1 MASIERT
8 AYPRFK
14 PSLTA
19 TELHALYCPTDDE
32 RAFIATHARGEAQQL
47 TLLTLLKCQ
56 QHLGYLPAL
65 ADVPEQIR
73 THLCQQLHLLPL
85 MYTHLEAEKTLYRY
99 RQLIRTYLGIKPY
112 GDGGQGVVETAVQHA
127 ASTMSDPA
135 DLINLAVEHLIQQR
149 FELPAFS
156 TLDRLVMHIRHGVHQ
171 DLYTRITVSLGAAE
185 RERLDALLHVR
196 DRRTDFTRIKETP
209 RQATLKHLRQWT
221 TRLTWLDSILPTR
234 PFLTEIA
241 HTKIQQFAAEAA
253 ALDVG
258 DMRDIADQSRR
269 HSLLMCFLY
278 QAQVHTRDEL
288 VGMLLKRMRRTTTAA
303 KKRLKELQDH
313 HRELEEQ
320 MLAVFADVI
329 EETIHTPPEDH
340 AALGQGVRT
349 IFKDY
354 GGAEALR
361 ERYEQVSAYHND
373 NYRPLMWGFYSPYRA
388 ELFRLSHVLTFR
400 SAMHDQ
406 SLIEALHFIQRFQNA
421 RRDHLPYEI
430 SLGFASV
437 RWQALVRTRRN
448 METVLNRRQLEVCVF
463 HYLDHGLRC
472 GDVYVEGSEA
482 YADYRQQLLPWD
494 ECIPRVPAYC
504 QTLQFASTASDFVT
518 ELRERLR
525 EASHRVDATYPDNTA
540 LTIDHEGTPHLKRLP
555 THPTPEALQTI
566 EAVLKERMPECHLL
580 DILKNVHHWVG
591 YTRHFGPP
599 SGADPKLSD
608 AVLRYIF
615 TVFGYA
621 SELGASQTARHT
633 DGLISRQ
640 VLRRINEQHITATK
654 LETALRDVI
663 AEYTRFELPFLWG
676 SGQGAIADG
685 THIEL
690 IRNNLLGEHHVRYGS
705 FGGIAYHHIS
715 DTYIALFSHF
725 IACGVWE
732 AVYILDGLLKN
743 HSTLQPDTLYADTH
757 GQAEPVFGLAA
768 LLGIKL
774 MPRMRTWNDVTFYRV
789 DRHTSYK
796 HIDALFTQVVDW
808 DIIERHWQDMMQV
821 VLSIQAGI
829 VLPSMLLQK
838 LGVYSRHSSL
848 YKAFSELGR
857 VERTLFLLDY
867 MSDADMRQ
875 HIRAE
880 TTKVESY
887 HQFTD
892 WIAFG
897 GPVLRS
903 GDPVEQEKRIKYRD
917 LVANAVM
924 LHNVVDMTNVLR
936 GLQQEG
942 ICVTPEIASRL
953 SPYLT
958 EHIKRFGQY
967 FLDMASQ
974 PEPLQLQPLFLT
986 AV

>member
-19 TELHALYCPTDDE
+19 TELQTLYCPTDEE
-32 RAFIATHARGEAQQL
+32 RAFIATHARGDTQQL

-65 ADVPEQIR
+65 AEVPEYIR
-73 THLCQQLHLLPL
+73 TYLCQQLHLLPL
-85 MYTHLEAEKTLYRY
+85 MYTHVDAEKTLYRY
-99 RQLIRTYLGIKPY
+99 RQLIRTYLDIKPY
-112 GDGGQGVVETAVQHA
+112 GEGGQDVVETAVQHA

-171 DLYTRITVSLGAAE
+171 DLYTRITASLKAAE
-185 RERLDALLHVR
+185 RARLDALLHVR

-209 RQATLKHLRQWT
+209 RQATLKHLREWT
-221 TRLTWLDSILPTR
+221 ERLTWLESILPTR
-234 PFLTEIA
+234 PFLSEIP

-303 KKRLKELQDH
+303 KKRLKELQDQ

-329 EETIHTPPEDH
+329 EETIHTPPDDH

-349 IFKDY
+349 IFKDS

-388 ELFRLSHVLTFR
+388 ELFRLSHVLTLR
-400 SAMHDQ
+400 SATQDQ
-406 SLIEALHFIQRFQNA
+406 SLIEALHFIQRFQHA
-421 RRDHLPYEI
+421 KRDHLPYEI
-430 SLGFASV
+430 SLDFASV

-494 ECIPRVPAYC
+494 ECIPRLPAYC
-504 QTLQFASTASDFVT
+504 QALQFAPTAADFVA
-518 ELRERLR
+518 ELREQLR
-525 EASHRVDATYPDNTA
+525 EVSRRVDATYPENSA

-555 THPTPEALQTI
+555 AQPTPEDLQTI
-566 EAVLKERMPECHLL
+566 EAFLKERMPERHLL

-608 AVLRYIF
+608 PVLRYIF

-633 DGLISRQ
+633 NGLISRQ

-654 LETALRDVI
+654 LEAALRDVI

-690 IRNNLLGEHHVRYGS
+690 IRNNLLGEQHVRYGS

-768 LLGIKL
+768 LLGITL
-774 MPRMRTWNDVTFYRV
+774 MPRMRTWNDVTFYRG

-796 HIDALFTQVVDW
+796 HIDALFTGVVDW
-808 DIIERHWQDMMQV
+808 DLLERHWQDMMQV
-821 VLSIQAGI
+821 VLSIQAGH

-838 LGVYSRHSSL
+838 LGVYSRRSSL

-867 MSDADMRQ
+867 MSNADMRQ

-917 LVANAVM
+917 LVANAIM
-924 LHNVVDMTNVLR
+924 LHNVVDMTHVLR
-936 GLQQEG
+936 ELQQEG
-942 ICVTPEIASRL
+942 IRVTPEIVRRL

-958 EHIKRFGQY
+958 EHIKRFGEY
-967 FLDMASQ
+967 FLDMATQ
-974 PEPLQLQPLFLT
+974 PEPLQPKPLFAT
-986 AV
+986 AA

>member
-1 MASIERT
+1 MSV
-8 AYPRFK
+8 
-14 PSLTA
+14 
-19 TELHALYCPTDDE
+19 HVD
-32 RAFIATHARGEAQQL
+32 
-47 TLLTLLKCQ
+47 
-56 QHLGYLPAL
+56 
-65 ADVPEQIR
+65 
-73 THLCQQLHLLPL
+73 
-85 MYTHLEAEKTLYRY
+85 AEKTLYRY
-99 RQLIRTYLGIKPY
+99 RQVIRTYLNIKPY
-112 GDGGQGVVETAVQHA
+112 EDGGKNVVETAVQHT

-135 DLINLAVEHLIQQR
+135 DLINVAVEHLIQQR

-156 TLDRLVMHIRHGVHQ
+156 TLNRLVMHVRHEVHQ
-171 DLYTRITVSLGAAE
+171 DLYTRITASLAAAD
-185 RERLDALLHVR
+185 RARLDALLHLG
-196 DRRTDFTRIKETP
+196 DGRTDFNRIKDTP

-221 TRLTWLDSILPTR
+221 TRLTWLEALLPTR
-234 PFLTEIA
+234 PFLTDIA
-241 HTKIQQFAAEAA
+241 HTKVQQFAAEAA
-253 ALDVG
+253 VLDVG
-258 DMRDIADQSRR
+258 DMRDIQHQPRR
-269 HSLLMCFLY
+269 YSLLICFLY
-278 QAQVHTRDEL
+278 QAQVHTRDALGE
-288 VGMLLKRMRRTTTAA
+288 MLLKRMRRTTTAA
-303 KKRLKELQDH
+303 KKQLQELHDQ

-320 MLAVFADVI
+320 MLAVFANVI
-329 EETIHTPPEDH
+329 DETIHIPDDD
-340 AALGQGVRT
+340 AVLGQGVRD

-361 ERYEQVSAYHND
+361 ARYEQVSAYHNN

-400 SAMHDQ
+400 AATHDQ
-406 SLIEALHFIQRFQNA
+406 SLIEALHFIQRFQHT
-421 RRDHLPYEI
+421 RRDHLPAEI
-430 SLGFASV
+430 ALDFSSV
-437 RWQALVRTRRN
+437 RWQALIRTRRN
-448 METVLNRRQLEVCVF
+448 MQTVLHRRHLEVCVF

-494 ECIPRVPAYC
+494 ACTPRLPAYC
-504 QTLQFASTASDFVT
+504 QALQFAPTAAGFVA

-525 EASHRVDATYPDNTA
+525 DVSQRVDATYPDNTA
-540 LTIDHEGTPHLKRLP
+540 LTIDEEGTPHLKRLQAQP
-555 THPTPEALQTI
+555 VPEALHTL
-566 EAVLKERMPECHLL
+566 EALLKERMPEQHLL
-580 DILKNVHHWVG
+580 DILKNVHHWVH

-599 SGADPKLSD
+599 SGADPKLTD
-608 AVLRYIF
+608 PVLRYIF
-615 TVFGYA
+615 TIFGYA

-633 DGLISRQ
+633 NGLMSRQ
-640 VLRRINEQHITATK
+640 VLRRMNDQHITSTK
-654 LETALRDVI
+654 LEASLCDII

-685 THIEL
+685 THIVL
-690 IRNNLLGEHHVRYGS
+690 LRNNLLGEQHVRYGR

-743 HSTLQPDTLYADTH
+743 HSALQPDTLYADTH

-768 LLGIKL
+768 LMGITL

-789 DRHTSYK
+789 DRATTYT
-796 HIDALFTQVVDW
+796 HIDTLFTQVVDW

-821 VLSIQAGI
+821 VLSIQAGT

-867 MSDADMRQ
+867 ISDAGMRQ

-936 GLQQEG
+936 ELQQEG
-942 ICVTPEIASRL
+942 ICVTPEIVRRL

-967 FLDMASQ
+967 FLDMTTQ
-974 PEPLQLQPLFLT
+974 PEPLLPKPLFVT
-986 AV
+986 AA

>member
-14 PSLTA
+14 SSLTA
-19 TELHALYCPTDDE
+19 NELHTLYHPTDE
-32 RAFIATHARGEAQQL
+32 EQNFITQHARGATQQL

-56 QHLGYLPAL
+56 QNLGYVPAL

-73 THLCQQLHLLPL
+73 TYLCQQFHLSPQ
-85 MYTHLEAEKTLYRY
+85 MYKYVEAERTLYRY
-99 RQLIRTYLGIKPY
+99 RQLIRTYLDIAPY
-112 GDGGQGVVETAVQHA
+112 GEGGEHIVETAVEQA
-127 ASTMSDPA
+127 AYTMSDPA
-135 DLINLAVEHLIQQR
+135 DLINLAIEHLVQQR

-156 TLDRLVMHIRHGVHQ
+156 TLDRLLLHVRHGVHQ
-171 DLYTRITVSLGAAE
+171 KLYACITASLSASE
-185 RERLDALLHVR
+185 TERLDQLLQVH
-196 DRRTDFTRIKETP
+196 DGRTDFNRIKDTP

-221 TRLTWLDSILPTR
+221 ERLKWMESILTTR
-234 PFLTEIA
+234 PFLKDIA
-241 HTKIQQFAAEAA
+241 YTKIQQFAAEAS
-253 ALDVG
+253 ALGVR
-258 DMRDIADQSRR
+258 DMHDI
-269 HSLLMCFLY
+269 HSLPRRYSLLICFLY
-278 QAQVHTRDEL
+278 QAQVQTRDQL
-288 VGMLLKRMRRTTTAA
+288 VEMLLKRMRRTTNAA
-303 KKRLKELQDH
+303 KERLKDLQQQ

-320 MLAVFADVI
+320 MLAVFSEVLDR
-329 EETIHTPPEDH
+329 TIQTPEDDTT
-340 AALGQGVRT
+340 LGKGVRN
-349 IFKDY
+349 ILKDY

-361 ERYEQVSAYHND
+361 ERYEQVAAYHND
-373 NYRPLMWGFYSPYRA
+373 NYRPLMRAFYRPYRA
-388 ELFRLSHVLTFR
+388 ELFRLSHLLMVR
-400 SAMHDQ
+400 SATQNQ

-421 RRDHLPYEI
+421 KRDHLPYEI
-430 SLGFASV
+430 SLDFASV
-437 RWQALVRTRRN
+437 RWQALIRTQHN

-463 HYLDHGLRC
+463 NYLDHGLRC
-472 GDVYVEGSEA
+472 GDVYIEDSNA

-494 ECIPRVPAYC
+494 ECAPRLPAYC
-504 QTLQFASTASDFVT
+504 QALQFALTASDFVA

-525 EASHRVDATYPDNTA
+525 EVSHRVDMAYPDNTE
-540 LTIDHEGTPHLKRLP
+540 LTIDHAGTPHLKRLGAQP
-555 THPTPEALQTI
+555 IPEDFQTVEAL
-566 EAVLKERMPECHLL
+566 LKERMPERHLL
-580 DILKNVHHWVG
+580 DILRNVQHWVG

-599 SGADPKLSD
+599 SGADPKLAD
-608 AVLRYIF
+608 PILRYLF
-615 TVFGYA
+615 TIFGYA
-621 SELGASQTARHT
+621 CELGPTQTARHI
-633 DGLISRQ
+633 DESISRW
-640 VLRRINEQHITATK
+640 LLKRINDQHITTTK
-654 LETALRDVI
+654 LEASLRDVI
-663 AEYTRFELPFLWG
+663 EEYTRFELPFLWG
-676 SGQGAIADG
+676 SGQAAIADG

-690 IRNNLLGEHHVRYGS
+690 IENNLLGAHHVRYGK

-743 HSTLQPDTLYADTH
+743 LSALQPDTLHADTH

-789 DRHTSYK
+789 DRDTTYQ

-808 DIIERHWQDMMQV
+808 DLIETHWQDMMQV
-821 VLSIQAGI
+821 ILSIQAGK

-838 LGVYSRHSSL
+838 LGVYSRRNSL
-848 YKAFSELGR
+848 YRAFRELGR
-857 VERTLFLLDY
+857 VERTIFLLEFMFDPL
-867 MSDADMRQ
+867 MRQ

-880 TTKVESY
+880 TTKVENY
-887 HQFTD
+887 HQFTE

-924 LHNVVDMTNVLR
+924 LHNVVDMTNVLYE
-936 GLQQEG
+936 LKQEG
-942 ICVTPEIASRL
+942 ICITPEVVARL

-967 FLDMASQ
+967 ILDMESE
-974 PEPLQLQPLFLT
+974 PEPLQLKPLF
-986 AV
+986 AVA

>member
-47 TLLTLLKCQ
+47 TLLTLLKYQ

-65 ADVPEQIR
+65 ADVPEHIR
-73 THLCQQLHLLPL
+73 TYLCQQLHLLPL
-85 MYTHLEAEKTLYRY
+85 MYTHVEAEKTLYRY
-99 RQLIRTYLGIKPY
+99 RQLIRTCLDIKPY
-112 GDGGQGVVETAVQHA
+112 GDGGQGGVETAVQHA

-156 TLDRLVMHIRHGVHQ
+156 ALDRLVMHIRYGVHQ
-171 DLYTRITVSLGAAE
+171 DLYTRITASLGAAE
-185 RERLDALLHVR
+185 RERLEALLHVR

-221 TRLTWLDSILPTR
+221 ARLTWLESILPTR

-258 DMRDIADQSRR
+258 DMRDISDQSRR

-288 VGMLLKRMRRTTTAA
+288 VGMLLKRVRRTTTAA

-320 MLAVFADVI
+320 MLAVLADVI

-340 AALGQGVRT
+340 TALGQGVRT
-349 IFKDY
+349 ILKDS

-361 ERYEQVSAYHND
+361 ERYEHVSAYHND
-373 NYRPLMWGFYSPYRA
+373 NYRPLIWGFYSPYRA

-400 SAMHDQ
+400 SATHDQ

-430 SLGFASV
+430 SLDFASV

-482 YADYRQQLLPWD
+482 YADYRQQLLAWD
-494 ECIPRVPAYC
+494 ECLPRVPVYC
-504 QTLQFASTASDFVT
+504 QALQFASTASDFVA

-525 EASHRVDATYPDNTA
+525 EASHRVDATYPENTA

-555 THPTPEALQTI
+555 AHPTPEALQTI

-591 YTRHFGPP
+591 YTRHFSPP

-633 DGLISRQ
+633 NGLISRQ

-654 LETALRDVI
+654 LEAALRDVI

-690 IRNNLLGEHHVRYGS
+690 LRNNLLGEHHVRYGS

-768 LLGIKL
+768 LLGITL

-808 DIIERHWQDMMQV
+808 DIIERHWHDMMQV
-821 VLSIQAGI
+821 VLSIQAGT

-924 LHNVVDMTNVLR
+924 LHNVVDMTTVLR
-936 GLQQEG
+936 ELQQEG
-942 ICVTPEIASRL
+942 ICLTPEIASCL

-967 FLDMASQ
+967 FLDMATQ
-974 PEPLQLQPLFLT
+974 PEPLQLQPLFVT

>member
-14 PSLTA
+14 AFLTA
-19 TELHALYCPTDDE
+19 HELQTLYNPTDDE
-32 RAFIATHARGEAQQL
+32 RAFITTHARGEAHQL

-65 ADVPEQIR
+65 TEVPEQIYLY
-73 THLCQQLHLLPL
+73 LCQQLHLLPL
-85 MYTHLEAEKTLYRY
+85 RCVSITADKTLYRY
-99 RQLIRTYLGIKPY
+99 RHAIRTYLDIKPY
-112 GDGGQGVVETAVQHA
+112 EAGGSPVVEAAVRHA
-127 ASTMSDPA
+127 AFTMSDPA
-135 DLINLAVEHLIQQR
+135 DLINVAVEHLIQQR

-156 TLDRLVMHIRHGVHQ
+156 TLDRLVLHVRHRVHQ
-171 DLYTRITVSLGAAE
+171 DLYARITSSLTAAE
-185 RERLDALLHVR
+185 RARLDALLTIR
-196 DRRTDFTRIKETP
+196 DGRTDFTRMKDTP
-209 RQATLKHLRQWT
+209 RQATLTHLRQWT
-221 TRLTWLDSILPTR
+221 TRLTWLESLLIPQ
-234 PFLTEIA
+234 PFLTDIA
-241 HTKIQQFAAEAA
+241 HTKVQQFAAEAA

-258 DMRDIADQSRR
+258 DLRDIQDAPRR
-269 HSLLMCFLY
+269 YSLLLCFLSH
-278 QAQVHTRDEL
+278 AQVQTRDAL
-288 VGMLLKRMRRTTTAA
+288 VTMLLKRMHRTTTAA
-303 KKRLKELQDH
+303 KKRLQELHDQY
-313 HRELEEQ
+313 RELEEQ
-320 MLAVFADVI
+320 MLAVFADVL
-329 EETIHTPPEDH
+329 EETIHTPDDN

-349 IFKDY
+349 LLKDH

-361 ERYEQVSAYHND
+361 NHYEQVSAYHHN
-373 NYRPLMWGFYSPYRA
+373 NYRPLMWGLYRPYRTA
-388 ELFRLSHVLTFR
+388 LFRLSHVLTFR
-400 SAMHDQ
+400 TATHDT
-406 SLIEALHFIQRFQNA
+406 SLIDALTFLQRFQHT
-421 RRDHLPYEI
+421 RRDYLPAEI
-430 SLGFASV
+430 ALDFASV
-437 RWQALVRTRRN
+437 RWQALIRTRRK
-448 METVLNRRQLEVCVF
+448 MHPVLHRRHLEVCVF

-472 GDVYVEGSEA
+472 GDIYVEGSEA

-494 ECIPRVPAYC
+494 LCLPRVPAYC
-504 QTLQFASTASDFVT
+504 QALHLASTATGFVAT
-518 ELRERLR
+518 LRDRLR
-525 EASHRVDATYPDNTA
+525 EVAQRVDATYPDNTA
-540 LTIDHEGTPHLKRLP
+540 LTIDKDGTPHLKRLHAQP
-555 THPTPEALQTI
+555 VPDGLHTLEAL
-566 EAVLKERMPECHLL
+566 LKERLPERHLL
-580 DILKNVHHWVG
+580 DILKNVHHWIA

-599 SGADPKLSD
+599 SGAEAKL
-608 AVLRYIF
+608 AEPVARYLLTI
-615 TVFGYA
+615 FGYA

-633 DGLISRQ
+633 NGLISRQ
-640 VLRRINEQHITATK
+640 VLRRLNEQHITAPK
-654 LETALRDVI
+654 LEAALRDII

-676 SGQGAIADG
+676 DGQGAIADG
-685 THIEL
+685 THIALLE
-690 IRNNLLGEHHVRYGS
+690 NNLLGEQHVRYGR

-743 HSTLQPDTLYADTH
+743 QSALHPDTLYADTH

-774 MPRMRTWNDVTFYRV
+774 LPRMRTWNDVTFYRA
-789 DRHTSYK
+789 DPTTTYQ

-808 DIIERHWQDMMQV
+808 DLLERHWPDMMQV
-821 VLSIQAGI
+821 VLSIQAGH

-867 MSDADMRQ
+867 LSNTALRQ

-887 HQFTD
+887 HHFTD

-917 LVANAVM
+917 VVANAVM
-924 LHNVVDMTNVLR
+924 LHNVVDMTQVLR
-936 GLQQEG
+936 TLQQEG
-942 ICVTPEIASRL
+942 IPVTPEMGRCL

-958 EHIKRFGQY
+958 EHIRRFGHY
-967 FLDMASQ
+967 VLDMATH
-974 PEPLQLQPLFLT
+974 PEPLQPQPLFIP

>member
-65 ADVPEQIR
+65 AEVPEYIR
-73 THLCQQLHLLPL
+73 TYLCQQLHLLPL
-85 MYTHLEAEKTLYRY
+85 LYAHVEADKTLYRY
-99 RQLIRTYLGIKPY
+99 RQLIRTYLDIKPY
-112 GDGGQGVVETAVQHA
+112 GEGGQNVVETAVQHA

-156 TLDRLVMHIRHGVHQ
+156 TLDRLVMHVRHRVHQ
-171 DLYTRITVSLGAAE
+171 DLYTRMTALLEVAE

-209 RQATLKHLRQWT
+209 RQATLQHLRQWT
-221 TRLTWLDSILPTR
+221 ERLTWLESILPTR

-258 DMRDIADQSRR
+258 DMRDISDQSRR

-288 VGMLLKRMRRTTTAA
+288 AQMLLKRMRRTTTAA
-303 KKRLKELQDH
+303 KKRLKELQDQ

-329 EETIHTPPEDH
+329 DETIQTPPEDH

-349 IFKDY
+349 ILKDY

-400 SAMHDQ
+400 SATQDQ
-406 SLIEALHFIQRFQNA
+406 SLIEALHFIQRFQHA

-430 SLGFASV
+430 ALDFASG

-463 HYLDHGLRC
+463 NYLDHGLRC

-482 YADYRQQLLPWD
+482 YADYRQQLLPWA

-504 QTLQFASTASDFVT
+504 QALQFASTASDFVA

-525 EASHRVDATYPDNTA
+525 EASHRVDATYPDNTE

-555 THPTPEALQTI
+555 AQPTPEDLQTI
-566 EAVLKERMPECHLL
+566 EALLKERMPERHLL
-580 DILKNVHHWVG
+580 DILKNVYHWVG

-599 SGADPKLSD
+599 SGVIPSSPTL
-608 AVLRYIF
+608 F
-615 TVFGYA
+615 YA
-621 SELGASQTARHT
+621 
-633 DGLISRQ
+633 IS
-640 VLRRINEQHITATK
+640 
-654 LETALRDVI
+654 
-663 AEYTRFELPFLWG
+663 
-676 SGQGAIADG
+676 
-685 THIEL
+685 
-690 IRNNLLGEHHVRYGS
+690 
-705 FGGIAYHHIS
+705 
-715 DTYIALFSHF
+715 
-725 IACGVWE
+725 
-732 AVYILDGLLKN
+732 
-743 HSTLQPDTLYADTH
+743 
-757 GQAEPVFGLAA
+757 
-768 LLGIKL
+768 
-774 MPRMRTWNDVTFYRV
+774 
-789 DRHTSYK
+789 
-796 HIDALFTQVVDW
+796 
-808 DIIERHWQDMMQV
+808 
-821 VLSIQAGI
+821 
-829 VLPSMLLQK
+829 LPSLAMP
-838 LGVYSRHSSL
+838 VSL
-848 YKAFSELGR
+848 VPPKP
-857 VERTLFLLDY
+857 
-867 MSDADMRQ
+867 
-875 HIRAE
+875 RA
-880 TTKVESY
+880 
-887 HQFTD
+887 
-892 WIAFG
+892 I
-897 GPVLRS
+897 P
-903 GDPVEQEKRIKYRD
+903 
-917 LVANAVM
+917 
-924 LHNVVDMTNVLR
+924 
-936 GLQQEG
+936 
-942 ICVTPEIASRL
+942 
-953 SPYLT
+953 
-958 EHIKRFGQY
+958 
-967 FLDMASQ
+967 MA
-974 PEPLQLQPLFLT
+974 
-986 AV
+986 

>member
-19 TELHALYCPTDDE
+19 NELHALYCPTDEE
-32 RAFIATHARGEAQQL
+32 REFISTHARGDTQQL

-65 ADVPEQIR
+65 ADVPEHIR
-73 THLCQQLHLLPL
+73 TYLCQQLNLLPL
-85 MYTHLEAEKTLYRY
+85 IYEHIEAEKTLYRY
-99 RQLIRTYLGIKPY
+99 RQVIRTYLDIKPY
-112 GDGGQGVVETAVQHA
+112 GDGGKHVVETAVQQA
-127 ASTMSDPA
+127 AYTMSDPA

-156 TLDRLVMHIRHGVHQ
+156 TLDRLVTHVRHGVHQ
-171 DLYTRITVSLGAAE
+171 DLYTRMTASLEASE
-185 RERLDALLHVR
+185 MERLDTLLHVR
-196 DRRTDFTRIKETP
+196 DGRTDFNRIKDTP

-221 TRLTWLDSILPTR
+221 ERLKWLESILPTR

-241 HTKIQQFAAEAA
+241 NTKVQQFAAEAA

-258 DMRDIADQSRR
+258 DMRDIHNQSRR
-269 HSLLMCFLY
+269 YSLLICFLY
-278 QAQVHTRDEL
+278 HAQVQTRDEI
-288 VGMLLKRMRRTTTAA
+288 VGMLLKRMRRTTTSA
-303 KKRLKELQDH
+303 KKHLKELQDQ

-329 EETIHTPPEDH
+329 DETIQTPPEDN
-340 AALGQGVRT
+340 AKLGQGVRA
-349 IFKDY
+349 ILKDS

-361 ERYEQVSAYHND
+361 ERYEQVSAYHNN

-388 ELFRLSHVLTFR
+388 ELFRLSHLLTFR
-400 SAMHDQ
+400 SATQDQ
-406 SLIEALHFIQRFQNA
+406 SLIEAIHFIQRFQNT
-421 RRDHLPYEI
+421 RRDYLPYEI
-430 SLGFASV
+430 SLDFASV

-463 HYLDHGLRC
+463 NYLDHGLRC
-472 GDVYVEGSEA
+472 GDVYVEGSAA
-482 YADYRQQLLPWD
+482 YADYRHQLLPMD
-494 ECIPRVPAYC
+494 ECMLRLPAYC
-504 QTLQFASTASDFVT
+504 QALQFAPTASGFVT

-525 EASHRVDATYPDNTA
+525 EVSHRVDATYPDNTE
-540 LTIDHEGTPHLKRLP
+540 LTIDEAGTPHLKRLP
-555 THPTPEALQTI
+555 AQPVPEELQTI
-566 EAVLKERMPECHLL
+566 EALLKERMPERHLL
-580 DILKNVHHWVG
+580 DILKNVQHWVG

-621 SELGASQTARHT
+621 SELGPSQTARHT
-633 DGLISRQ
+633 NGPISRQ
-640 VLRRINEQHITATK
+640 VLRRINDQHITTTK
-654 LETALRDVI
+654 LEAALRDVI
-663 AEYTRFELPFLWG
+663 EEYTRFELPFLWG
-676 SGQGAIADG
+676 SGQAAIADG

-690 IRNNLLGEHHVRYGS
+690 IRNNLLGEHHVRYGK

-768 LLGIKL
+768 LLGITL

-789 DRHTSYK
+789 DRDTSYK
-796 HIDALFTQVVDW
+796 HIDALFTGVVDW
-808 DIIERHWQDMMQV
+808 DLIERHWQDMMQV
-821 VLSIQAGI
+821 VLSIQAGQ

-838 LGVYSRHSSL
+838 LGVYSRKSSL

-857 VERTLFLLDY
+857 VERTLFLLDF
-867 MSDADMRQ
+867 MSNSDMRRT
-875 HIRAE
+875 IRAE

-924 LHNVVDMTNVLR
+924 LHNVVDMTNVLCE
-936 GLQQEG
+936 LQQDG
-942 ICVTPEIASRL
+942 ICVTPEIVSRL

-967 FLDMASQ
+967 FLDMITQ
-974 PEPLQLQPLFLT
+974 PEPLQPKSLFAT
-986 AV
+986 AA